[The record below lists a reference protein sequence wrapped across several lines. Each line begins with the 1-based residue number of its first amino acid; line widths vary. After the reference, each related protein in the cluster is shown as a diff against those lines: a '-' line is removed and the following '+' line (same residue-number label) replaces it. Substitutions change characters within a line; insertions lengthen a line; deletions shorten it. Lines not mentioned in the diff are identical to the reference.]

1 MALKSRGSIAVLI
14 VAILGICLFGSGI
27 VAAQSNGPAPT
38 PAPGGE
44 NLSTQ
49 APGEDSILPLG
60 KADKDDRRILL
71 NGKSVK
77 GTISPSTDED
87 LYIFYATQGQQ
98 VTIGMIAKTAALD
111 GYMKLYSARDEQL
124 RAYDDD
130 SGGNRNPMIYQYTI
144 PRSGKYLIRLTS
156 WGGASSGAYT
166 VRLDVYGGD
175 VDDNRVLTPGKT
187 TSGKISPAYDIDSYF
202 FQAEAGQRATIRM
215 DKKGG
220 SLDSY
225 LNLYDPDNVLIASND
240 DGGLGTNALITA
252 TLSTAGAYRVEAMS
266 YSNYSSGAYKVRLD
280 LTKPN
285 LALNKPSTAWNW
297 HAPWY
302 LPEYG
307 NDGKLNTRWS
317 GDYGTNW
324 YWIDLGSRMT
334 FNQVKINWE
343 AAYATTYFVGW
354 SDAPDCIGTY
364 TGSNYTAN
372 SVGYKDHNLGKRTA
386 RCVAIRMDTALW
398 WATNYSFW
406 EFEVYN
412 LAASN
417 SALPPL
423 GSIPGDVVLVD
434 VVPEADF
441 SDEALIQVDMLS
453 PTQ

>member
-1 MALKSRGSIAVLI
+1 MTLRSRRSIAVLI

-44 NLSTQ
+44 NQSLQS
-49 APGEDSILPLG
+49 PSEDGILPRA
-60 KADKDDRRILL
+60 KADKDDRRVLL
-71 NGKSVK
+71 NGKSVTGK
-77 GTISPSTDED
+77 ISPSTDED

-111 GYMKLYSARDEQL
+111 GYMALYTARDEQL
-124 RAYDDD
+124 RASDDD
-130 SGGNRNPMIYQYTI
+130 SGGNRNPLIYQYTI

-156 WGGASSGAYT
+156 WGGASSGNYT
-166 VRLDVYGGD
+166 IRLDVYGGD
-175 VDDNRVLTPGKT
+175 ADDNRVLASGKT
-187 TSGKISPAYDIDSYF
+187 VSGKILPNTDVDSYF

-225 LNLYDPDNVLIASND
+225 LKLYDPDNVLIASND
-240 DGGLGTNALITA
+240 DGGGGSSALINGF
-252 TLSTAGAYRVEAMS
+252 TLPISGAYRVEAIS
-266 YSNYSSGAYKVRLD
+266 YSNYSSGAYKLRLD
-280 LTKPN
+280 LAKPN
-285 LALNKPSTAWNW
+285 LALNKPSTAWSW

-307 NDGKLNTRWS
+307 NDGDLSTRWA

-343 AAYATTYFVGW
+343 AAYAKTYFVGW

-364 TGSNYTAN
+364 TGNNYTAN
-372 SVGYKDHNLGKRTA
+372 SIGYKDHNLGMRTA
-386 RCVAIRMDTALW
+386 RCVAIRMDTALP

-417 SALPPL
+417 SASPL
-423 GSIPGDVVLVD
+423 ESIPGDAVLVD
-434 VVPEADF
+434 VVPAADF
-441 SDEALIQVDMLS
+441 SDENLIQVDMLS